1 MIATKNLKPPENV
14 TGAAKQWWRAM
25 VDVYAIED
33 EPHAVELLGL
43 AAMQLV
49 RLEQYR
55 ECLADVGPTV
65 RDRFGQLRE
74 NPAAVGERAASN
86 AFRLL
91 VRELGIMPTE
101 ADSRPPRTG
110 GR

>member
-1 MIATKNLKPPENV
+1 MKATANLKPPESV
-14 TGAAKQWWRAM
+14 TGAARQWWLSM

-65 RDRFGQLRE
+65 RDRFNQVRE
-74 NPAAVGERAASN
+74 NPAAVDERAAAN
-86 AFRLL
+86 TFRLL
-91 VRELGIMPTE
+91 VRELGILPTE
-101 ADSRPPRTG
+101 ADSRPPRVG
-110 GR
+110 SR